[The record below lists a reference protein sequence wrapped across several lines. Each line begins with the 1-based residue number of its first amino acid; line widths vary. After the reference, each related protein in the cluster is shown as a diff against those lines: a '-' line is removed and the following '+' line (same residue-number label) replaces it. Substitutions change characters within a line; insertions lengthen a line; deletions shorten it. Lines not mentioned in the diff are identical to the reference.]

1 MWSCSLK
8 WVSKNSKWLFE
19 YVLQTTFYGRNSFF
33 FAEIFIFTDK
43 SEVVF
48 LEQKLRL
55 LKTNE
60 HTIFRDKKDK

>member
-43 SEVVF
+43 SGSGLF
-48 LEQKLRL
+48 
-55 LKTNE
+55 KTKIEIIKNKRA
-60 HTIFRDKKDK
+60 HDL